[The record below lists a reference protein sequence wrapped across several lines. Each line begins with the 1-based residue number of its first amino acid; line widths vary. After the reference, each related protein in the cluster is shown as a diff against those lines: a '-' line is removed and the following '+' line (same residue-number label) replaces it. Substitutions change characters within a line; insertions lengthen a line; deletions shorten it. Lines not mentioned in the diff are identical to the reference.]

1 MRQTKSLVHFEILH
15 VYSKVSFGTLSFLWT
30 KSKSRVRTFFLTMCR
45 KYTKSFFWRKAKSR
59 CFGLGCFFK
68 NIIFRFSK
76 RCSEAREQYF
86 ETFRFAPRKIS
97 RWKNLFD
104 FQRLKFLYQL
114 VNLVL
119 ETCFIFSKTLKLGK
133 TFCLEFLVLFDRS
146 NNERYDSPIPDYL
159 LWNSFQE
166 NVNSWVLGSVLQSQ
180 LWCPSWI
187 FDTSLSERCLDGW
200 LVKWKS

>member
-1 MRQTKSLVHFEILH
+1 MF
-15 VYSKVSFGTLSFLWT
+15 WT
-30 KSKSRVRTFFLTMCR
+30 WLTFSRKNNF
-45 KYTKSFFWRKAKSR
+45 SFFEKDALR
-59 CFGLGCFFK
+59 LGS
-68 NIIFRFSK
+68 NI
-76 RCSEAREQYF
+76 F

-146 NNERYDSPIPDYL
+146 NNERYDSPIPDF
-159 LWNSFQE
+159 WNKSVQE
-166 NVNSWVLGSVLQSQ
+166 NDNSWVFGMFYKVNCGVHLGFWHISFRKMFELLTCKRNHNFWVS
-180 LWCPSWI
+180 
-187 FDTSLSERCLDGW
+187 G
-200 LVKWKS
+200 VM